1 MGNHAA
7 VADPPAPAPAEKP
20 AKSVGDWIR
29 FGLRGIGQTL
39 ITAGLVVLL
48 FVVYEVWITNIFADR
63 NNARHINEFKAF
75 VNSNV
80 VDPLNLPGGKVGT
93 IPVGDN
99 IGVL

>member
-1 MGNHAA
+1 MGNHTA
-7 VADPPAPAPAEKP
+7 VADPPVPPPAEQP
-20 AKSVGDWIR
+20 ARSVGDWVR

-63 NNARHINEFKAF
+63 NNSRHINAF
-75 VNSNV
+75 RAFANSSV

-93 IPVGDN
+93 IPVGAN
-99 IGVL
+99 I